1 MPEPIVIG
9 IDVAKASLAVAVH
22 PSAEAWSCAVTAE
35 ALDALAERLK
45 ALQPVRVVL
54 EASGGYEMPVVAV
67 CTAAGLPVCVV
78 NPRQVRA
85 FAQAIGR
92 TAKTDPID
100 ALVLARFGARV
111 EPPVRTIPDA
121 TTQALAALVARRRQL
136 LEMLGAEQ
144 RRLLQA
150 ATGPVRRDLRN
161 HIRWLER
168 RVSDV
173 DREIGG
179 TIEESPVWRVQEDLL
194 RSVPGIGPVIARTLL
209 AELPELGQLTRREI
223 AALVGVAPFNRDS
236 GRWRGYRTIS
246 GGRASVRAS
255 LYMGAFVAKRYNPP
269 LAAFFDRLRSKGKPL
284 KVALVAV
291 MHKLLTILNAMMKHH
306 TRWNPKA
313 ASTSASPT
321 RRTRAAAVAQ

>member
-1 MPEPIVIG
+1 MQDPVVIG

-22 PSAEAWSCAVTAE
+22 PSGETWSCATTSE
-35 ALDALAERLK
+35 ALDALAARLL

-67 CTAAGLPVCVV
+67 CTAAGLPVSVV

-100 ALVLARFGARV
+100 ALVLARFGARI
-111 EPPVRTIPDA
+111 EPPVRAMPDL

-179 TIEESPVWRVQEDLL
+179 TVEASPVWRVQEDLL
-194 RSVPGIGPVIARTLL
+194 RSVPGIGPTIARTLL
-209 AELPELGQLTRREI
+209 AELPELGRLTRRQI

-255 LYMGAFVAKRYNPP
+255 LYMGALVATRRNAP
-269 LAAFFDRLRSKGKPL
+269 LAAFYDRLRTRGKPA

-306 TRWNPKA
+306 TEWNPKA

-321 RRTRAAAVAQ
+321 RRTRAVAVTQ